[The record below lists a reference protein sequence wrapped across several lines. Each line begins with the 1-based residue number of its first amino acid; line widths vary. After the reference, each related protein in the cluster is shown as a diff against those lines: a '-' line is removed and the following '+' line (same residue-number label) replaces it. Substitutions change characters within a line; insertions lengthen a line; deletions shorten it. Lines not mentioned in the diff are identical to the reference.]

1 MALVT
6 NITAGALHNGLM
18 MTQAL
23 ILMGLY
29 MFLPLVTVLSGYDL
43 KVFFLGALAIFTVK
57 FWAVMWYVA
66 NWVDGHLMKA
76 MYDGNFNVDSLVQ
89 MLQNGNKRMLLNVL
103 LLTMYI
109 GLPVLWTSMMGIIGY
124 KSIDPI
130 ESLKG
135 SQTSANNTA
144 PKKLR

>member
-1 MALVT
+1 
-6 NITAGALHNGLM
+6 
-18 MTQAL
+18 
-23 ILMGLY
+23 
-29 MFLPLVTVLSGYDL
+29 
-43 KVFFLGALAIFTVK
+43 
-57 FWAVMWYVA
+57 
-66 NWVDGHLMKA
+66 MKA

-109 GLPVLWTSMMGIIGY
+109 GLPVLWTALMGFMGY